1 METNPITPTTY
12 ESIQQFIDQ
21 LGADNILDAAIGL
34 RGANYDPVKSAPV
47 LRSAYPHTTA
57 QDLANTITT
66 AWAGMVDSRTLISA
80 LQSAGYDA
88 TTINTVVPQAMSL
101 TFLQDALYNSAIFLN
116 KAQAL
121 YQGDLTHMKAGETV
135 DYLIISALP
144 NDYSPT
150 PGSLIGALNAIGVSV
165 ASLAQH
171 KAADYRAT
179 SYCWVSQ
186 PISGQ
191 AFQRIICFEPTLHG
205 NDAATQI
212 PGIFVSLEKFAGSTA
227 QNIVVAS
234 SMVSTGSREANPST
248 VLTALFNGAKAMLV
262 TKFSDMC
269 FKIVNN
275 NNAWTTTLNQLFGQ
289 LKKG

>member
-1 METNPITPTTY
+1 METQPITPNTY

-34 RGANYDPVKSAPV
+34 RGANYDPVHSAPI
-47 LRSAYPHTTA
+47 LRSAYPGTTA

-66 AWAGMVDSRTLISA
+66 AWAGIVDNRTLISA
-80 LQSAGYDA
+80 LQNAGYDA
-88 TTINTVVPQAMSL
+88 ATINTVVPKAMSL
-101 TFLQDALYNSAIFLN
+101 TFLQNALYNSAIFLN
-116 KAQAL
+116 KAVAL
-121 YQGDLTHMKAGETV
+121 YQGDLTHMKDGETV

-150 PGSLIGALNAIGVSV
+150 PGSLIGALNSIGVSV

-171 KAADYRAT
+171 KAADYRTT

-186 PISGQ
+186 PITGQ
-191 AFQRIICFEPTLHG
+191 AFKRIICFEPTLSG
-205 NDAATQI
+205 NEAATQI
-212 PGIFVSLEKFAGSTA
+212 PGIFTSLEKFAAPTA
-227 QNIVVAS
+227 QNIVVATA
-234 SMVSTGSREANPST
+234 MVCTGSIKASSSV
-248 VLTALFNGAKAMLV
+248 VLTALFNGAKAMLP
-262 TKFSDMC
+262 TKFPDMC

-275 NNAWTTTLNQLFGQ
+275 NSSWTDSLNQLFSQ